1 MEYAGYN
8 VVVVNLFDCCHCKH
22 GEWGCTNARRDFW
35 RTHSVEKRKE
45 QIHAQETYWK
55 WKSKINVFIGA
66 GAYDDMEHHLLP
78 DCGTQGKM
86 ANTYYNLMRKMWKGK
101 ELAVS
106 LRW

>member
-66 GAYDDMEHHLLP
+66 GAYDDMDHHLLP
-78 DCGTQGKM
+78 GRGGKWGYIGMGTGPNIEMETWVVQ
-86 ANTYYNLMRKMWKGK
+86 
-101 ELAVS
+101 
-106 LRW
+106 